1 MADLELTA
9 VTRTQGN
16 NRALKDGLVSPKT
29 CTLKFVEVDPLIA
42 AFRRQVRGNEFD
54 VCEMAITTYI
64 CAKAHGKPMTAIP
77 VLGRESVSRCACLI
91 SAQPLHAGGSFAGT
105 P

>member
-1 MADLELTA
+1 MPDLHLKT

-16 NRALKDGLVSPKT
+16 NRAFKDGTVKPRT
-29 CTLKFVEVDPLIA
+29 FVPDFEEVDPLIA
-42 AFRRQVRGNEFD
+42 AFRRMVRESAYD

-77 VLGRESVSRCACLI
+77 VFLVRAFHHGAILI
-91 SAQPLHAGGSFAGT
+91 NRNAGIRT
-105 P
+105 PKDL